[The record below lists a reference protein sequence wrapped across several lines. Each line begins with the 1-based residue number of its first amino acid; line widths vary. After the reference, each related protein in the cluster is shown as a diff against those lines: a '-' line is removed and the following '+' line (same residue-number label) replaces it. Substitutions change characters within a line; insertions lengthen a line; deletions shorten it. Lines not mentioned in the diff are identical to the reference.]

1 MILSKKHDF
10 PLITVQSFDF
20 LYICRNSLHKQED
33 LFIKTELIR
42 HENKNIFIVFGKSM
56 IMIILCLLINMYLF
70 VHGAGRKKRVNIF
83 KTAYPMKQLIG
94 YENGVGIVR
103 FWQKSFVTL
112 SLQTYVGCSLN
123 FSLDFELKCH
133 GRFTFDGRW

>member
-20 LYICRNSLHKQED
+20 LYVCRNSLHKQED

-103 FWQKSFVTL
+103 F
-112 SLQTYVGCSLN
+112 
-123 FSLDFELKCH
+123 
-133 GRFTFDGRW
+133 

>member
-20 LYICRNSLHKQED
+20 LYICSNSLHKQED

-56 IMIILCLLINMYLF
+56 IMIILCLLINTYLF
-70 VHGAGRKKRVNIF
+70 VHGAGRKKKGQYFQNSISYETIDRVW
-83 KTAYPMKQLIG
+83 KRT
-94 YENGVGIVR
+94 
-103 FWQKSFVTL
+103 
-112 SLQTYVGCSLN
+112 
-123 FSLDFELKCH
+123 
-133 GRFTFDGRW
+133 